1 MFQTTNKIYMIHIM
15 NCGFGISSF
24 GGSKKIQ
31 PVSWRTLRGTAQ
43 PMGLSSHPSS
53 SKRPEV
59 TGLFGGWK
67 NSETKMRDS
76 SYTNFYPIFRNR
88 GLQSTCF
95 IIFQYTYTKLGKNH
109 GTTRGLVRSLDWVSI
124 PSFSHN
130 GGKRW
135 HMLELLRLKAPP
147 RQESTYGTIMGKT
160 TLKAC
165 SKPNHR
171 ANPCFFIVF

>member
-1 MFQTTNKIYMIHIM
+1 
-15 NCGFGISSF
+15 
-24 GGSKKIQ
+24 
-31 PVSWRTLRGTAQ
+31 
-43 PMGLSSHPSS
+43 
-53 SKRPEV
+53 
-59 TGLFGGWK
+59 
-67 NSETKMRDS
+67 MRDG

-147 RQESTYGTIMGKT
+147 RQESTHGTNMGKT
-160 TLKAC
+160 TLIAC

-171 ANPCFFIVF
+171 SNPCFFLVFNAVFAPTQQLWTSSRSCSTIKGSDGSASRPRKGTGGAEKLTNHQDLCNSFQKRISAQSE